1 LYIAAVVD
9 MLHQNMTNVVGGRI
23 VVQLTTD
30 VTGTH
35 RRYLTGTRFKLYC
48 ILVLMCIVAVASGA
62 QARDGDA
69 DKAPL
74 DGNSFVVRNV
84 RVFDGERVIERANVV
99 IRAGRIAAVGN
110 GKSPAGLPVVDGSG
124 RTLLPGLIDAH
135 AHVLSET
142 GLRNAL
148 RFGVTTQLDMFTKLD
163 FMQSHRAQR
172 ERLTETDF
180 SDLYSAGQPV
190 TSAGGMGTQFGIP
203 FPTITGPQ
211 EASAFVRARLAEG
224 SDYIKLLYEPEAG
237 IVTTISPETLAAVV
251 AAAHAQGALVIV
263 HVTSLKGARE
273 AVAAGADGLAH
284 IFGDEL
290 IDDALIRNM
299 AARVMFVT
307 PTLSLF
313 AAISGVGLGPELAAD
328 ARISPF
334 LTANQR
340 ATLTATP
347 PGKGGPMASY
357 LSRFNIKTAS
367 ENVRRLH
374 TAGVRILAGTDTP
387 NLAAHG
393 VSLHGELLLLTQAG
407 LTPAQALK
415 AATRAPAEAFKLAN
429 RGSIVSGA
437 RADLVLVDGNPLA
450 DIKATRAIVRVF
462 KNGYDVRRNP
472 GETVQT
478 LTRWL
483 CCEN

>member
-1 LYIAAVVD
+1 
-9 MLHQNMTNVVGGRI
+9 MS
-23 VVQLTTD
+23 
-30 VTGTH
+30 
-35 RRYLTGTRFKLYC
+35 F
-48 ILVLMCIVAVASGA
+48 VAVASVA
-62 QARDGDA
+62 QTRDGDA
-69 DKAPL
+69 FKMPP

-84 RVFDGERVIERANVV
+84 RVFDGERVIERVNVV
-99 IRAGRIAAVGN
+99 IRAGRITAIGRRR
-110 GKSPAGLPVVDGSG
+110 PPTDLPVVDGSG
-124 RTLLPGLIDAH
+124 RTLLPGFIDAH
-135 AHVLSET
+135 AHVLSEN

-172 ERLTETDF
+172 ERLTETDL

-224 SDYIKLLYEPEAG
+224 SDYIKILYEPEAG
-237 IVTTISPETLAAVV
+237 IVTTISSETLAAVV
-251 AAAHAQGALVIV
+251 AAAHAQGAMAVV

-290 IDDALIRNM
+290 INDALARKI
-299 AARVMFVT
+299 AARGMFVT

-328 ARISPF
+328 PLISPF
-334 LTANQR
+334 LTASQR
-340 ATLTATP
+340 EALSAPP
-347 PGKGGPMASY
+347 PGKNSPMATY
-357 LSRFNIKTAS
+357 LSRFNIKIAS
-367 ENVRRLH
+367 ENIRRLH
-374 TAGVRILAGTDTP
+374 ATGVRILAGTDTP

-393 VSLHGELLLLTQAG
+393 VSLHGEMLLLTRAG
-407 LTPAQALK
+407 LTPIEALK

-429 RGSIVSGA
+429 RGRIAPGA

-462 KNGYDVRRNP
+462 KNGYDVRRTP
-472 GETVQT
+472 SDAAQT
-478 LTRWL
+478 PTR
-483 CCEN
+483 